1 MFKIRAMEPNMV
13 VEMLKSIK
21 EKKAIV
27 TTLTGDD
34 GSTAFNRARVE
45 VCPSLEKLMYH
56 IKLCEKN
63 LTSNLYKSK
72 PLKLA
77 PFHVIFSFYFTFPPK
92 IIDFAPISFEARF
105 KVYVFGVGWGCYNY
119 ICGVLAS

>member
-72 PLKLA
+72 PLSLHL
-77 PFHVIFSFYFTFPPK
+77 FMSYFLSILRFPPK
-92 IIDFAPISFEARF
+92 VIDFAPISFEARF
-105 KVYVFGVGWGCYNY
+105 KVYVFGGGVGM
-119 ICGVLAS
+119 L

>member
-34 GSTAFNRARVE
+34 GSTAFNRARVK

-56 IKLCEKN
+56 IKL
-63 LTSNLYKSK
+63 
-72 PLKLA
+72 KLA
-77 PFHVIFSFYFTFPPK
+77 PFHVILSFYLTFSTK
-92 IIDFAPISFEARF
+92 NYRFCSYII
-105 KVYVFGVGWGCYNY
+105 
-119 ICGVLAS
+119 

>member
-1 MFKIRAMEPNMV
+1 MV

-72 PLKLA
+72 P
-77 PFHVIFSFYFTFPPK
+77 HRSYFLSILRFPPK

-105 KVYVFGVGWGCYNY
+105 KVYVFGVGWGC
-119 ICGVLAS
+119 

>member
-77 PFHVIFSFYFTFPPK
+77 PFHVILSFYLMFSTKNYRFCSY
-92 IIDFAPISFEARF
+92 II
-105 KVYVFGVGWGCYNY
+105 
-119 ICGVLAS
+119 

>member
-1 MFKIRAMEPNMV
+1 MV

-45 VCPSLEKLMYH
+45 VCPSLEKLYH
-56 IKLCEKN
+56 IK
-63 LTSNLYKSK
+63 
-72 PLKLA
+72 LKLA
-77 PFHVIFSFYFTFPPK
+77 PFHVILSFYLTFSTK
-92 IIDFAPISFEARF
+92 NYRFCSYII
-105 KVYVFGVGWGCYNY
+105 
-119 ICGVLAS
+119 

>member
-34 GSTAFNRARVE
+34 GPL
-45 VCPSLEKLMYH
+45 PSIEQ
-56 IKLCEKN
+56 E
-63 LTSNLYKSK
+63 
-72 PLKLA
+72 LK
-77 PFHVIFSFYFTFPPK
+77 
-92 IIDFAPISFEARF
+92 FALLWR
-105 KVYVFGVGWGCYNY
+105 N
-119 ICGVLAS
+119 

>member
-34 GSTAFNRARVE
+34 GSTAFNRARV
-45 VCPSLEKLMYH
+45 K
-56 IKLCEKN
+56 
-63 LTSNLYKSK
+63 
-72 PLKLA
+72 
-77 PFHVIFSFYFTFPPK
+77 
-92 IIDFAPISFEARF
+92 FALLWR
-105 KVYVFGVGWGCYNY
+105 N
-119 ICGVLAS
+119 

>member
-27 TTLTGDD
+27 TTLTGND

-63 LTSNLYKSK
+63 LTPNLYKSN
-72 PLKLA
+72 PHKLA
-77 PFHVIFSFYFTFPPK
+77 PFYVILSFYLTFSTK
-92 IIDFAPISFEARF
+92 NYRFCSYII
-105 KVYVFGVGWGCYNY
+105 
-119 ICGVLAS
+119 